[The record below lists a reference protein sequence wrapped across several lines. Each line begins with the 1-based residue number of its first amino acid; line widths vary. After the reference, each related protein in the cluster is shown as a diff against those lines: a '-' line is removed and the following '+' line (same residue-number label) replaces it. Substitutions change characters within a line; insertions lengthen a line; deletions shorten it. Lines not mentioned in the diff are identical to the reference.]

1 MARGNNA
8 PKQLTWIICLIL
20 FVVAIAAHFGVVKL
34 GNGIGDWSWI
44 VGYALLLVAVQV
56 RGL

>member
-1 MARGNNA
+1 MSNRGNA
-8 PKQLTWIICLIL
+8 PKQLTWIICLAL
-20 FVVAIAAHFGVVKL
+20 FVIALLSHFAIVKM

-44 VGYALLLVAVQV
+44 VGYAILLVAVQV